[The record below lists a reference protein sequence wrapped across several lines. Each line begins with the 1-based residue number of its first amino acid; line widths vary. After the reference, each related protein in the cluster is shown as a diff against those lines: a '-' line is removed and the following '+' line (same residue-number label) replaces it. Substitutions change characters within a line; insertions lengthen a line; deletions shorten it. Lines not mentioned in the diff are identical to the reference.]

1 MLTQKKIFLN
11 ILTVA
16 LRLCHM
22 FDVEKNNALGHYDY
36 YSQVRYLEWMLSL
49 NVDTVMDMFVRK
61 ELVSVLIWH
70 PWLEFLAET
79 IQALINNVP

>member
-1 MLTQKKIFLN
+1 MYKNEKFDMKVILRLRIFQILMLTQKKIFLN

-36 YSQVRYLEWMLSL
+36 YSQS
-49 NVDTVMDMFVRK
+49 DT
-61 ELVSVLIWH
+61 
-70 PWLEFLAET
+70 
-79 IQALINNVP
+79 